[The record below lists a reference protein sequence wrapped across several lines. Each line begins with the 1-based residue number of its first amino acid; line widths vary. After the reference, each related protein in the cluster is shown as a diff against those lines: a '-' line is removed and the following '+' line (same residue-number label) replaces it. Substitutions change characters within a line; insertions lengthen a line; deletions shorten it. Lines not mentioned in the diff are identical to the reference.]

1 MFDQLDP
8 AVISLVDVVIAITV
22 TLFLGLFIG
31 FIYRKVTPGSSYSV
45 SILYALLYLSMIVS
59 LVMMIISN
67 QIARAFTLV
76 GALSVIRFRTPIK
89 DAKDT
94 AFIFLALA
102 AGMGT
107 GVGLYME
114 TILGTGLIG
123 IFILLIHRSR
133 VGLQMSKETLVKFT
147 IPLTNGKDTSY
158 HQEVFESFLRDYK
171 LVNTRSLQD
180 SDRLELTFL
189 VKPLGTT
196 ENIKFSQALSSVP
209 DIQRVSVMA
218 LDEEDFTSNVL

>member
-8 AVISLVDVVIAITV
+8 AVISLVDVVVAITL

-31 FIYRKVTPGSSYSV
+31 FIYKKVTPGSSYSA

-114 TILGTGLIG
+114 TVLGTGLIG
-123 IFILLIHRSR
+123 VFILLIHRSK

-147 IPLTNGKDTSY
+147 IPLTDGNDTSY
-158 HQEVFESFLRDYK
+158 HGEIFENFLRDYK

-189 VKPLGTT
+189 VKPLEAT